1 MGSLGK
7 ILSKME
13 RLLLLLSS
21 LLATAQGRPQFFST
35 DLSATVVQSFN
46 SETDFKNFKDAN
58 AVFHTPEDD
67 DIFRQLDQEFDS
79 FYGPQQ
85 YDENAEYELIEYP
98 IYDSRAEIGTP
109 VSGSGSG
116 FFFGSSGTA
125 DTSSSKDRFN
135 EIFDQQANNRGNNN
149 NRGNSNNNNNRG
161 QTDSNKNKGQSA
173 ETSSSRG
180 PPITASGVQPFRG
193 ASVTS
198 EQPKGARFPVA
209 SSQNNGGRPSIRTPV
224 NPTTTRRT
232 TRRPTT
238 RRTTTTTTTTTT
250 RRPTTSRATTTRTT
264 STEEPRIPKI
274 FPNSGKLDPFTEA
287 PLGNKIGGTP
297 GPRRKGPSFKIKL
310 KFPKRRRGNNR
321 NSTTT
326 AAPAEDRSGS
336 SRSEGGRST
345 GREGFSYSDL
355 LEAGQAG
362 QPVTRTEADAPNEF
376 DVYHAVPNY

>member
-1 MGSLGK
+1 
-7 ILSKME
+7 LSKME

-21 LLATAQGRPQFFST
+21 LLATAQTRPQFFAT

-46 SETDFKNFKDAN
+46 SKTDFKDFKAAN

-98 IYDSRAEIGTP
+98 VYDSRAEIGTP

-116 FFFGSSGTA
+116 FFFGSNGAA

-135 EIFDQQANNRGNNN
+135 EIFDQQANNRGN
-149 NRGNSNNNNNRG
+149 SNNNNNRG
-161 QTDSNKNKGQSA
+161 STNRGQTGTNGNNNRGQSA
-173 ETSSSRG
+173 GTSSRRG

-198 EQPKGARFPVA
+198 APEQPKGARFPVA

-224 NPTTTRRT
+224 NPPTTRRT

-238 RRTTTTTTTTTT
+238 RRTTTAATTTT
-250 RRPTTSRATTTRTT
+250 RRPTTPRATTTTTTRTT

-321 NSTTT
+321 SSTTT
-326 AAPAEDRSGS
+326 AAPAPAEDRSGS